1 MWMLAALVCAAATS
15 ARADGFKAWTV
26 CGGNA
31 FNTCASVSV
40 NVVGTNV
47 TMRVW
52 NLSGL
57 HNTYG
62 GTVFTGIGL
71 FNVPTNVNAIVP
83 SNGLVTGMSGP
94 TRGSNTPSAWRIQNN
109 TQIGGGMQLDLVGR
123 TPNGVNNGIA
133 SNCLPG
139 ALPGGQNQLWMNPTC
154 GTAGVTNPLLNGG
167 FVEFSFAVTH
177 SWDPNQGTELLVKG
191 QNGPNGLSTQCL
203 TGPKGNC
210 GPVDVVPEPITLT
223 LLATGLAGLG
233 GAGLARRR
241 RNATQAGTPV

>member
-154 GTAGVTNPLLNGG
+154 GTAGVYSPPERRVRRIQFRGHAQLGPEPG
-167 FVEFSFAVTH
+167 DRAAR
-177 SWDPNQGTELLVKG
+177 QGTER
-191 QNGPNGLSTQCL
+191 TQW
-203 TGPKGNC
+203 
-210 GPVDVVPEPITLT
+210 PVHAMPHGAEGKLRS
-223 LLATGLAGLG
+223 G
-233 GAGLARRR
+233 GRR
-241 RNATQAGTPV
+241 A